1 MGVQIKIYPK
11 ALKEIDNAVIR
22 TAELAMEALK
32 TDVISD
38 QVMPFNTGTM
48 QNTDTFVDTQQDG
61 ETVISALVTG
71 VTGSPQARR
80 LYYHPEYNFQ
90 TGNNHNARGEWLESW
105 IDGDKKNFVPDMF
118 IRILKKEAC
127 L

>member
-1 MGVQIKIYPK
+1 MSVQIKIYPK

-38 QVMPFNTGTM
+38 QVIPVDTGTM

-61 ETVISALVTG
+61 ETVISAL

-105 IDGDKKNFVPDMF
+105 IDGDKKNFVPDTF
-118 IRILKKEAC
+118 IRILKKEAF